1 MEDVWTCYL
10 CGVQLSGK
18 ARISRHKA
26 NLWLVSTDASRCDNL
41 ARSTN
46 IEPQEAEGVVITRP
60 ITLWELARREP
71 VSWEA
76 ERRTR
81 AAYTIRA
88 FEFDPTHI
96 LRCRDMTPVQDA
108 WDEHL
113 AACKNLCSDD
123 FWRIFLP
130 IHRSPRVHIDS
141 TLTSVK
147 KVFLQGGNREA
158 LKKFPMDMRQ
168 LRKKM
173 SGLTPFWSQVLHS
186 HHIDLAEFANDLPS
200 GTKHITFRFVDPV
213 WGWLMAAR
221 QQHPQE
227 LHWRPAAQPCGQKV
241 YGGGIQFGEFFRHA
255 CSTIPAGSSPMCVGL
270 HWDGTS
276 ARAVSSA
283 PICVCVGNSNSCDKS
298 TQFCVGYMPHIP
310 DSKRPEWRK
319 LACATK
325 LKFYVRQQ
333 CAAAI
338 LRVLEEAA
346 KRGVICRLINQ
357 ENEEITRLL
366 FPRLSSMNFDQPE
379 AQLFYGMQNKCSC
392 SKCRRRKGYSAFKR
406 CRPHRGEDV
415 GTLLRLANDE
425 TCPDKQLYREKL
437 HRWGFNY
444 KRRCCL
450 VTTCDALLVRL
461 PGTDEVF
468 PCVDYR
474 DRMHGLLMFL
484 HRVMFTALSE
494 LVTKQ
499 KHRRI
504 LDRRLNAV
512 CARKFVYEGVSLR
525 RQRSIFTDV
534 GMSAT
539 DKVTVLMLL
548 PHVVG
553 PVPDTIFPPRIHVP
567 LATAVARAQLM
578 VLAVRGRRSYTKTEL
593 ELIFD
598 DGFVVLF
605 GALETLNVER
615 FNVAVRTYNKKLRA
629 GKKTGKKPT
638 PFKKQSRYSGSTISR
653 AGDQSVVS
661 KIKYIVYTE
670 NARKFTVLTMNFI
683 TICA

>member
-1 MEDVWTCYL
+1 MACKTNVHAASADDERVI
-10 CGVQLSGK
+10 VH
-18 ARISRHKA
+18 SR
-26 NLWLVSTDASRCDNL
+26 
-41 ARSTN
+41 
-46 IEPQEAEGVVITRP
+46 GVV
-60 ITLWELARREP
+60 
-71 VSWEA
+71 
-76 ERRTR
+76 
-81 AAYTIRA
+81 
-88 FEFDPTHI
+88 
-96 LRCRDMTPVQDA
+96 
-108 WDEHL
+108 
-113 AACKNLCSDD
+113 
-123 FWRIFLP
+123 RIG
-130 IHRSPRVHIDS
+130 
-141 TLTSVK
+141 VK
-147 KVFLQGGNREA
+147 
-158 LKKFPMDMRQ
+158 
-168 LRKKM
+168 
-173 SGLTPFWSQVLHS
+173 T
-186 HHIDLAEFANDLPS
+186 
-200 GTKHITFRFVDPV
+200 
-213 WGWLMAAR
+213 WG
-221 QQHPQE
+221 H
-227 LHWRPAAQPCGQKV
+227 
-241 YGGGIQFGEFFRHA
+241 
-255 CSTIPAGSSPMCVGL
+255 
-270 HWDGTS
+270 
-276 ARAVSSA
+276 
-283 PICVCVGNSNSCDKS
+283 SCDWQMTRHVLTNS
-298 TQFCVGYMPHIP
+298 YT
-310 DSKRPEWRK
+310 
-319 LACATK
+319 
-325 LKFYVRQQ
+325 VRNYIAGVSITNAVVASIQ
-333 CAAAI
+333 
-338 LRVLEEAA
+338 RVM
-346 KRGVICRLINQ
+346 RCLI
-357 ENEEITRLL
+357 
-366 FPRLSSMNFDQPE
+366 
-379 AQLFYGMQNKCSC
+379 
-392 SKCRRRKGYSAFKR
+392 
-406 CRPHRGEDV
+406 
-415 GTLLRLANDE
+415 
-425 TCPDKQLYREKL
+425 
-437 HRWGFNY
+437 
-444 KRRCCL
+444 
-450 VTTCDALLVRL
+450 VRL
-461 PGTDEVF
+461 PVTDEVF

-512 CARKFVYEGVSLR
+512 CAHNFVYEGVSLR

-548 PHVVG
+548 PHVIG